1 MSNWEPKE
9 CCHNV
14 LLAVSHEFSWIL
26 YQKHLDTIR
35 LQRLTILDV
44 PHKRHEGTK
53 ALGSVI
59 GAYAALLHQ
68 VISPSC
74 WKRANK
80 LNIVHTCTYN
90 IHTIYMQ
97 CTYMIIYEKSNMADN
112 QYVLIILFP
121 WQFRTFQWNFETVH
135 RCQWEKS
142 NKLLLAPQQ
151 SAKKC
156 SKIHASCQ
164 QPAASTS
171 ASSANGSSV

>member
-35 LQRLTILDV
+35 LQRARRSWTFLTSATRARKLLDRSSE
-44 PHKRHEGTK
+44 PT
-53 ALGSVI
+53 
-59 GAYAALLHQ
+59 LL
-68 VISPSC
+68 SC
-74 WKRANK
+74 SDIAQLLEKSK
-80 LNIVHTCTYN
+80 QIEHSTCN
-90 IHTIYMQ
+90 IHTIYIQ

-112 QYVLIILFP
+112 QYVLMILFP